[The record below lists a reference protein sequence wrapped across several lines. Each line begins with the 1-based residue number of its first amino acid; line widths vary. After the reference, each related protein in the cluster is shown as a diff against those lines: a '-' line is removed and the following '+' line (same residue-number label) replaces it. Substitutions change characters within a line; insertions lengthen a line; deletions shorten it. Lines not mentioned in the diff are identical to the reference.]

1 MANDN
6 GNRNGNGHGKVDYEY
21 IMFAKFLKANSS
33 SFRGIFDPDI
43 ADEWIK
49 EMEKIFS
56 ILTCIEEQKGSFAA
70 YMLKADAEFWSNG
83 TKSLLDNVGIHINW
97 EAFKMTFYKK
107 YFLAFVRR
115 NWSSCN
121 YDKEERVLMSTHPS
135 SRICVSSPQSI
146 KETPM
151 NVRNV

>member
-70 YMLKADAEFWSNG
+70 YMLKADAEFWSAPRACWIM
-83 TKSLLDNVGIHINW
+83 LVYI
-97 EAFKMTFYKK
+97 
-107 YFLAFVRR
+107 
-115 NWSSCN
+115 
-121 YDKEERVLMSTHPS
+121 STGKHL
-135 SRICVSSPQSI
+135 R
-146 KETPM
+146 
-151 NVRNV
+151 